1 MKLLHGD
8 SAARLV
14 SERIAGQT
22 ATVATLKAIP
32 VDRRVDGMIAITLS
46 TYELWVY
53 DEDSVIAASATIL
66 VPDAGA
72 GRWRR
77 IGVGAAA

>member
-14 SERIAGQT
+14 SGRIAEQT
-22 ATVATLKAIP
+22 ATVATLAAIP
-32 VDRRVDGMIAITLS
+32 ADRRLDGMICITLS
-46 TYELWVY
+46 TYELWVL
-53 DEDSVIAASATIL
+53 DADSVIAASATIIE
-66 VPDAGA
+66 PDAGP

-77 IGVGAAA
+77 IGIGAAA

>member
-8 SAARLV
+8 SAARQV
-14 SERIAGQT
+14 SGRIAEPT
-22 ATVATLKAIP
+22 ATTATLAAIP
-32 VDRRVDGMIAITLS
+32 QDRRVDGMIAITIS

-53 DEDSVIAASATIL
+53 DEDSVIAASATVL
-66 VPDAGA
+66 VPDAGT

-77 IGVGAAA
+77 IGIGAAA